1 MTRPDHSQVPKHL
14 HSAFPIQANNLVISH
29 AHSESPSE
37 RVREVGY
44 RLYHVSN
51 PQQEQILQT
60 MISKR
65 KELAEICGY
74 KSFAHRAVL
83 ESLAQVWQLTTQF
96 ILFRTLCTFHS
107 FFPPIFFLSRTVMK
121 GFLKQG
127 HPRGLIPD
135 DCEQVKLRLKR
146 PAAR

>member
-1 MTRPDHSQVPKHL
+1 MVTRPDHAQVPKHL

-96 ILFRTLCTFHS
+96 MFYSGFFHS
-107 FFPPIFFLSRTVMK
+107 FFPLNSSLSRPVMK

-127 HPRGLIPD
+127 HSRVDP
-135 DCEQVKLRLKR
+135 
-146 PAAR
+146 

>member
-96 ILFRTLCTFHS
+96 MFYSSYRYIYFS
-107 FFPPIFFLSRTVMK
+107 
-121 GFLKQG
+121 
-127 HPRGLIPD
+127 
-135 DCEQVKLRLKR
+135 
-146 PAAR
+146 

>member
-1 MTRPDHSQVPKHL
+1 MVTRPDHAQVPKHL

-96 ILFRTLCTFHS
+96 ILFRT
-107 FFPPIFFLSRTVMK
+107 V
-121 GFLKQG
+121 
-127 HPRGLIPD
+127 
-135 DCEQVKLRLKR
+135 
-146 PAAR
+146 